1 MTTAPATLTA
11 LSPRLRQLWQQL
23 YPNQHT
29 DQLDVFLAEL
39 QAAAAAAA
47 PPPPATWFKEVVVY
61 SLYVDL
67 FNKDFQG
74 LTNRLAY
81 LQDLGVTCL
90 WLLPILDS
98 PMRDAGFDISDYTK
112 IRSELVGGSDAAAQ
126 GNFATFLAEAH
137 RRNIRVIFDVAMNHC
152 SDQHH
157 WFQEARKGPD
167 NPYRDYFIWSDTP
180 ERYKEARIIFKGMM
194 PSNWHPLPE
203 APDTYFFHRF
213 FDSQPDLNYRNPE
226 VLLAMCRVL
235 LFWVAQGVDGFRADA
250 IPYLWKEEGT
260 ICENLPGTH
269 AIVKFFRAVL
279 DSVRPGTI
287 LLAEACQP
295 PAEVVTY
302 FGDSD
307 ECQAAYHFP
316 VMPRIYLGLATQ
328 SAKPIFDTLST
339 NFTPAIPDACGW
351 FSFLRCHDELT
362 LEMVTPAE
370 RKTIHAAY
378 CHQPE
383 WDFRQGEG
391 IASRLVDLF
400 QSDAAAVQLA
410 FSISFTL
417 LGTPVIFYG
426 DEFAKPNDNQFQAD
440 QEALTGYQDAR
451 YKVRGAVDWE
461 SVDRQLA
468 DASSLPARTH
478 AAVRSMLAVRR
489 AHPALAAG
497 NFQPLAMLD
506 DRILAYVRGTADQQV
521 LVVQNLS
528 HDAVNLTLPAAM
540 AGAGW
545 KRIFGQHDLA
555 QGVLALPPKG
565 FGWFA
570 S

>member
-1 MTTAPATLTA
+1 MSTP
-11 LSPRLRQLWQQL
+11 SSSGLRQFWQQL
-23 YPNQHT
+23 YPGQPT
-29 DQLDVFLAEL
+29 AQLDAFLAEL
-39 QAAAAAAA
+39 QQAAAQAS

-67 FNKDFQG
+67 FNKDFKG
-74 LTNRLAY
+74 LRDRLPY

-98 PMRDAGFDISDYTK
+98 PMRDAGFDISDYTR
-112 IRSELVGGSDAAAQ
+112 IRSELVGGGDAAAQ
-126 GNFATFLAEAH
+126 ATFAEFLAEAH

-167 NPYRDYFIWSDTP
+167 NPYRDYFIWSDTT

-194 PSNWHPLPE
+194 PSNWHPLPSSDGQ
-203 APDTYFFHRF
+203 PGTYFFHRF

-269 AIVKFFRAVL
+269 TIIKFFRAVL
-279 DSVRPGTI
+279 DTVRPGTI

-316 VMPRIYLGLATQ
+316 VMPRIYLALAQ
-328 SAKPIFDTLST
+328 GSAKPIVETLST
-339 NFTPAIPDACGW
+339 NFTPEIPADCGW

-362 LEMVTPAE
+362 LEMVTPEE
-370 RKTIHAAY
+370 RKAIHAAY
-378 CHQPE
+378 CLQPE
-383 WDFRQGEG
+383 WDFREGEG
-391 IASRLVDLF
+391 IAARLVDLF
-400 QSDAAAVQLA
+400 RHDPAAILLA

-426 DEFAKPNDNQFQAD
+426 DEFAKPNDDQFQRE

-451 YKVRGAVDWE
+451 YRVRGAVDWPA
-461 SVDRQLA
+461 VDKALTTPG
-468 DASSLPARTH
+468 SLPAH
-478 AAVRSMLAVRR
+478 IHGAVRAMLAVRR
-489 AHPALAAG
+489 SQPALSG
-497 NFQPLAMLD
+497 GSFQPVPGLAD
-506 DRILAYVRGTADQQV
+506 SVLAYVRANGDRRV
-521 LVVQNLS
+521 LVLQNLGNT
-528 HDAVNLTLPAAM
+528 AVDIVLPADLASIPWQAVYGEHKLARGALTLPS
-540 AGAGW
+540 
-545 KRIFGQHDLA
+545 
-555 QGVLALPPKG
+555 KG

-570 S
+570 A

>member
-1 MTTAPATLTA
+1 MITAHSTPM
-11 LSPRLRQLWQQL
+11 RQLWQQL
-23 YPNQHT
+23 YPDQAT
-29 DQLDVFLAEL
+29 DKLEKFLAEL
-39 QAAAAAAA
+39 QASAQSA
-47 PPPPATWFKEVVVY
+47 PPPPPAFWFKEVVVY

-67 FNKDFQG
+67 FNKDFKG
-74 LTNRLAY
+74 LAHRLPY

-112 IRSELVGGSDAAAQ
+112 IRSALVGGSDTGAQ
-126 GNFATFLAEAH
+126 ATFTEFLNEAH

-152 SDQHH
+152 SDQHM
-157 WFQEARKGPD
+157 WFQEARKSPD
-167 NPYRDYFIWSDTP
+167 NPYRNYFIWSDTT

-194 PSNWHPLPE
+194 PSNWHLLPNSNG

-213 FDSQPDLNYRNPE
+213 FDSQPDLNYHNPD

-279 DSVRPGTI
+279 DTVRPGTI

-316 VMPRIYLGLATQ
+316 VMPRIFLALATG
-328 SAKPIFDTLST
+328 SAKPVFDTLST
-339 NFTPAIPDACGW
+339 SFTPDIPAACGW

-362 LEMVTPAE
+362 LEMVSPEE

-378 CHQPE
+378 CLQPE

-391 IASRLVDLF
+391 IASRLIDLF
-400 QSDAAAVQLA
+400 QSNADAVQLA
-410 FSISFTL
+410 FSISFTV

-440 QEALTGYQDAR
+440 QEALTGYKDAR
-451 YKVRGAVDWE
+451 YRVRGAVDWPT
-461 SVDRQLA
+461 VDRQLA
-468 DASSLPARTH
+468 DATSLPARTH
-478 AAVRSMLAVRR
+478 DAVRSMLAVRR
-489 AHPALAAG
+489 AHPALASG
-497 NFQPLAMLD
+497 NFQPLTTLD
-506 DRILAYVRGTADQQV
+506 DRILAYVRGIPGQQV

-528 HDAVNLTLPAAM
+528 NDAVIATLPAAL

-545 KRIFGQHDLA
+545 QRIFGAQDLV
-555 QGVLALPPKG
+555 QGVLTLPPKG

-570 S
+570 A

>member
-1 MTTAPATLTA
+1 RD
-11 LSPRLRQLWQQL
+11 RL
-23 YPNQHT
+23 P
-29 DQLDVFLAEL
+29 
-39 QAAAAAAA
+39 
-47 PPPPATWFKEVVVY
+47 
-61 SLYVDL
+61 
-67 FNKDFQG
+67 
-74 LTNRLAY
+74 Y

-98 PMRDAGFDISDYTK
+98 PMRDAGFDISDYTR

-126 GNFATFLAEAH
+126 ATFAEFLAEAH

-167 NPYRDYFIWSDTP
+167 NPYRDYFIWSDTT

-203 APDTYFFHRF
+203 DPGTYFFHRF

-269 AIVKFFRAVL
+269 TIIKFFRAVL
-279 DSVRPGTI
+279 DAVRPGTI

-316 VMPRIYLGLATQ
+316 VMPRIYLALAQ
-328 SAKPIFDTLST
+328 GSAKPIFDTLST
-339 NFTPAIPDACGW
+339 TFTPDIPADCGW

-362 LEMVTPAE
+362 LEMVTPEE
-370 RKTIHAAY
+370 RKAIHAAY
-378 CHQPE
+378 CLQPE
-383 WDFRQGEG
+383 WDFRPPRCG
-391 IASRLVDLF
+391 
-400 QSDAAAVQLA
+400 
-410 FSISFTL
+410 
-417 LGTPVIFYG
+417 
-426 DEFAKPNDNQFQAD
+426 
-440 QEALTGYQDAR
+440 
-451 YKVRGAVDWE
+451 
-461 SVDRQLA
+461 
-468 DASSLPARTH
+468 H
-478 AAVRSMLAVRR
+478 
-489 AHPALAAG
+489 HPAGFQHQLHPAG
-497 NFQPLAMLD
+497 HAGDLLRR
-506 DRILAYVRGTADQQV
+506 RIRQA
-521 LVVQNLS
+521 
-528 HDAVNLTLPAAM
+528 
-540 AGAGW
+540 
-545 KRIFGQHDLA
+545 K
-555 QGVLALPPKG
+555 
-565 FGWFA
+565 
-570 S
+570 

>member
-1 MTTAPATLTA
+1 MLPTP
-11 LSPRLRQLWQQL
+11 SPKLRLKMNQLWQQL
-23 YPNQHT
+23 YQDQHADKL
-29 DQLDVFLAEL
+29 DQFLDEL
-39 QAAAAAAA
+39 QQAAETAA

-67 FNKDFQG
+67 FNKDFKG
-74 LTNRLAY
+74 LTERLGY

-126 GNFATFLAEAH
+126 GTFAAFLAEAH

-152 SDQHH
+152 SDQHQ

-167 NPYRDYFIWSDTP
+167 NPYRDYFIWSDTT
-180 ERYKEARIIFKGMM
+180 ERYQEARIIFKGMM

-203 APDTYFFHRF
+203 EPGTYFFHRF

-279 DSVRPGTI
+279 DTVRPGTI

-316 VMPRIYLGLATQ
+316 VMPRIYLALAQ
-328 SAKPIFDTLST
+328 ASAKPIFDTLST
-339 NFTPAIPDACGW
+339 AFTPEIPSDCGW

-362 LEMVTPAE
+362 LEMVTPEE
-370 RKTIHAAY
+370 RKAIHAAY
-378 CHQPE
+378 CLQPE

-400 QSDAAAVQLA
+400 RHDPAAIQLA

-417 LGTPVIFYG
+417 LGTPVVFYG
-426 DEFAKPNDNQFQAD
+426 DEFAKPNDDQFQRD

-451 YKVRGAVDWE
+451 YRVRGAVDWPA
-461 SVDRQLA
+461 VDQALA
-468 DASSLPARTH
+468 DPTSLAARTH
-478 AAVRSMLAVRR
+478 AAVREMLAVRR
-489 AHPALAAG
+489 AHPALSSG
-497 NFQPLAMLD
+497 NFQPLTQLD
-506 DRILAYVRGTADQQV
+506 DRVLGYVRATAEQQV
-521 LVVQNLS
+521 LVLQNLS
-528 HDAVNLTLPAAM
+528 SEPIRVAVPSGSNWHLVYGTP
-540 AGAGW
+540 
-545 KRIFGQHDLA
+545 DLA
-555 QGVLALPPKG
+555 QGVLTLPAKG
-565 FGWFA
+565 FSWFA
-570 S
+570 A

>member
-1 MTTAPATLTA
+1 MITAHSAPM
-11 LSPRLRQLWQQL
+11 RQLWQQL
-23 YPNQHT
+23 YPDQAT
-29 DQLDVFLAEL
+29 DKLEQFLAEL
-39 QAAAAAAA
+39 QASAQSA
-47 PPPPATWFKEVVVY
+47 PPPPPAFWFKEVVVY

-67 FNKDFQG
+67 FNKDFKG
-74 LTNRLAY
+74 LAHRLPY

-112 IRSELVGGSDAAAQ
+112 IRSALVGGSDTGAQ
-126 GNFATFLAEAH
+126 ATFTEFLNEAH

-152 SDQHH
+152 SDQHM
-157 WFQEARKGPD
+157 WFQEARKSPD
-167 NPYRDYFIWSDTP
+167 NPYRNYFIWSDTT

-194 PSNWHPLPE
+194 PSNWHLLPNSNG

-213 FDSQPDLNYRNPE
+213 FDSQPDLNYHNPD

-279 DSVRPGTI
+279 DTVRPGTI

-316 VMPRIYLGLATQ
+316 VMPRIFLALATG
-328 SAKPIFDTLST
+328 SAKPVFDTLST
-339 NFTPAIPDACGW
+339 SFTPDIPAACGW

-362 LEMVTPAE
+362 LEMVSPEE

-378 CHQPE
+378 CLQPE

-391 IASRLVDLF
+391 IASRLIDLF
-400 QSDAAAVQLA
+400 QSNADAVQLA

-440 QEALTGYQDAR
+440 QEALTGYKDAR
-451 YKVRGAVDWE
+451 YRVRGAVDWPT
-461 SVDRQLA
+461 VDRQLA
-468 DASSLPARTH
+468 DATSLPARTH
-478 AAVRSMLAVRR
+478 DAVRSMLAVRR
-489 AHPALAAG
+489 AHPALASG
-497 NFQPLAMLD
+497 NFQPLTTLD
-506 DRILAYVRGTADQQV
+506 DRILAYVRGIPGQQV

-528 HDAVNLTLPAAM
+528 NDAVIATLPAAL

-545 KRIFGQHDLA
+545 QRIFGAQDLV
-555 QGVLALPPKG
+555 QGVLTLPPKG

-570 S
+570 A

>member
-1 MTTAPATLTA
+1 MHAVP
-11 LSPRLRQLWQQL
+11 PEKMRLKLQQLWQQL
-23 YPNQHT
+23 YPDQPV
-29 DQLDVFLAEL
+29 DQLEPFFTEL
-39 QAAAAAAA
+39 QAAAQAAS

-67 FNKDFQG
+67 FNQDFQG
-74 LTNRLAY
+74 LTTRLGY

-126 GNFATFLAEAH
+126 ATFGEFLAEAH
-137 RRNIRVIFDVAMNHC
+137 RRGIRVIFDVAMNHC

-167 NPYRDYFIWSDTP
+167 NPYRDYFIWSDTT

-203 APDTYFFHRF
+203 DPGTYFFHRF

-269 AIVKFFRAVL
+269 TIVKFFRAVL
-279 DSVRPGTI
+279 DAVRPGTI

-316 VMPRIYLGLATQ
+316 VMPRIYLALAQ
-328 SAKPIFDTLST
+328 GSAKPIFETLST
-339 NFTPAIPDACGW
+339 AFTPEIPADCGW

-370 RKTIHAAY
+370 RKAIHAAY
-378 CHQPE
+378 CLQPE

-400 QSDAAAVQLA
+400 RHDPAALQLA

-417 LGTPVIFYG
+417 LGTPVVFYG
-426 DEFAKPNDNQFQAD
+426 DEFAKPNDEQFQRE

-451 YKVRGAVDWE
+451 YRVRGAVDWPA
-461 SVDRQLA
+461 VDAALA
-468 DASSLPARTH
+468 DPASLPARTH
-478 AAVRSMLAVRR
+478 AGVRAMLAVRR
-489 AHPALAAG
+489 AHPALSG
-497 NFQPLAMLD
+497 GSFQPLAGLD
-506 DRILAYVRGTADQQV
+506 DRVLAYVRGTAAQRV

-528 HDAVNLTLPAAM
+528 ADTVNVAVPGGSNWRLIYGT
-540 AGAGW
+540 
-545 KRIFGQHDLA
+545 HDLA
-555 QGVLALPPKG
+555 QGVLTLPPKG
-565 FGWFA
+565 FSWFA
-570 S
+570 A

>member
-1 MTTAPATLTA
+1 MPSSLP
-11 LSPRLRQLWQQL
+11 SKMRSLWQQL
-23 YPNQHT
+23 YQ
-29 DQLDVFLAEL
+29 DQYGDKLDAFLAEL
-39 QAAAAAAA
+39 QQAAAHAA
-47 PPPPATWFKEVVVY
+47 PPPPATWFKDVVVY

-67 FNKDFQG
+67 FNKDFKG
-74 LTNRLAY
+74 LTQRLAY

-98 PMRDAGFDISDYTK
+98 PMRDAGFDISDYQK
-112 IRSELVGGSDAAAQ
+112 VRSELVGGSDAAAQ
-126 GNFATFLAEAH
+126 GMFAEFLAEAH

-157 WFQEARKGPD
+157 WFKEARKGAD
-167 NPYRDYFIWSDTP
+167 NPYRDYFIWSNST
-180 ERYKEARIIFKGMM
+180 EKYQEARIIFKGMM

-269 AIVKFFRAVL
+269 AIVKFFRAML
-279 DSVRPGTI
+279 DTVRPGTI

-316 VMPRIYLGLATQ
+316 VMPRIYLALAQ
-328 SAKPIFDTLST
+328 SSAKPIFDTLST
-339 NFTPAIPDACGW
+339 HFTPDIPGDCGW

-362 LEMVTPAE
+362 LEMVTPEE

-378 CHQPE
+378 CLQPE

-400 QSDAAAVQLA
+400 KSDPAAIQLA

-426 DEFAKPNDNQFQAD
+426 DEFAKPNDDQFQRD

-451 YKVRGAVDWE
+451 YRVRGAVDWPA
-461 SVDRQLA
+461 VDAALA
-468 DASSLPARTH
+468 DPATL
-478 AAVRSMLAVRR
+478 AARVHSEVRNMLAVRR
-489 AHPALAAG
+489 AHPALSGG
-497 NFQPLAMLD
+497 NFQPLTTLD
-506 DRILAYVRGTADQQV
+506 DRVLAYVRGTAEQQV

-528 HDAVNLTLPAAM
+528 DTTVHVDLPAGVSNTHWRLVYGTHDLARGVLTLPA
-540 AGAGW
+540 
-545 KRIFGQHDLA
+545 
-555 QGVLALPPKG
+555 KG
-565 FGWFA
+565 FSWFA
-570 S
+570 A

>member
-1 MTTAPATLTA
+1 MSAPSS
-11 LSPRLRQLWQQL
+11 SPLRQFWQQL
-23 YPNQHT
+23 YPGQPT
-29 DQLDVFLAEL
+29 AQLDAFLAEL
-39 QAAAAAAA
+39 QQAAAQAS

-67 FNKDFQG
+67 FNKDFKG
-74 LTNRLAY
+74 LRDRLPY

-98 PMRDAGFDISDYTK
+98 PMRDAGFDISDYTR
-112 IRSELVGGSDAAAQ
+112 IRSELVGGDDAAAQ
-126 GNFATFLAEAH
+126 ATFAEFLAEAH

-152 SDQHH
+152 SDQHM
-157 WFQEARKGPD
+157 WFKEARKGPD
-167 NPYRDYFIWSDTP
+167 NPYRDYFIWSDTT

-279 DSVRPGTI
+279 DTVRPGTI

-316 VMPRIYLGLATQ
+316 VMPRIYLALATH

-339 NFTPAIPDACGW
+339 NFTPAIPDDCGW

-362 LEMVTPAE
+362 LEMVTPEE

-400 QSDAAAVQLA
+400 KSDAAAVQLA

-426 DEFAKPNDNQFQAD
+426 DEFAKPNDDQFQAA

-468 DASSLPARTH
+468 DATSLPARTH
-478 AAVRSMLAVRR
+478 DAVRTMLAVRR

-506 DRILAYVRGTADQQV
+506 DRILAYVRGTKDQQV

-528 HDAVNLTLPAAM
+528 NDAVNVTLPASI

-545 KRIFGQHDLA
+545 KRIFGAQDLA
-555 QGVLALPPKG
+555 QGVLALAPKG
-565 FGWFA
+565 FSWFA
-570 S
+570 A